1 MLSMLFQQFPG
12 FKETRMIDAKPGIAF
27 VEFDS
32 SAKSAVA
39 LSGLQ
44 GFKINPTHSMTL
56 SYAKK

>member
-1 MLSMLFQQFPG
+1 LFQQFPG
-12 FKETRMIDAKPGIAF
+12 FKEVRMVEAKPGIAF
-27 VEFDS
+27 VEFESETQS
-32 SAKSAVA
+32 SVA